1 MWWLVRLIII
11 QGLSSQGTCKIRSS
25 FYDRCKRGF
34 KHLIS
39 RKFGCRPKGCC
50 NVRGQHEQIPEHEIM
65 GKGHRVTYAAPRHK
79 GVRRTSVVRSSC
91 TSRISVIALLCF
103 FPWLGCVRVGEAMNP
118 GPGELEDS
126 TWQFGIFNAS
136 GLNSKTDQ
144 IAHLHGHSW
153 VGSETH
159 LTSRGIRNLK
169 NGLAALQ
176 SGFKYVVPG
185 EPCNPRGISSDVG
198 TFAGVVLL
206 SKFPS
211 RKIPHDFGN
220 DLMSTSRI
228 QVAGMFVSGYWVQ
241 IGMCYGY
248 PTGASH
254 RQPVLQTELLLDALI
269 TRIGCQASGPRIVCG
284 DFNHEPSALAQTE
297 RLRDLGFKEAQEIA
311 SLRWGLPELP
321 TGRGDKKIDQLWLS
335 VELQALLTRV
345 EVLQDQWADH
355 ASVVASFAKDSSPL
369 YEYRWF
375 VPQPIEWPQE
385 WITQGSYDT
394 SLHPAEAYAT
404 MWNSFEKSAVNLFEK
419 DGQKIPYSKLG
430 RGQTMS
436 VKAVL
441 NSPAPNKVARQGD
454 LQPGFLGTSIKH
466 ARWFRQL
473 RRLQALTRM
482 IQCQQP
488 KPNNHIKALELWSAI
503 RNASGFEGGFG
514 MWWKQFGDPG
524 VFAEGLSVLLPSPE
538 QIYAMFTTF
547 KSHVKAFETSMAKK
561 KYHGAKKARQ
571 HDLNYVF
578 RDCQKEGP
586 SKVDSLVQTTTAI
599 IDTVQQDDSSVT
611 FLQDTGFCRDRPLVG
626 EGKVFNIIES
636 HNDQVWLEDLQ
647 NLAPGSELRQEV
659 VACSDADILKQFEE
673 VWQPRWT
680 KLTHITMSQ
689 WEQIF
694 SFAQAKLPKV
704 KWSFPEWT
712 VQQFRTAVTCK
723 KARSAT
729 GPDGISKRDLL
740 ALSDEGVEAILDLYR
755 SVENGAEWPPQV
767 ATGFVSSLD
776 KQRGDGWVDSY
787 RPVTIYS
794 MVYRVWSSSRAR
806 SALKDLSQVLPNSVR
821 GGVPAR
827 QAKSVWYEL
836 SQLIESAHCTGDSL
850 QGILVDIKRAFNAL
864 PRLPVWQAMH
874 CMNFPPTILVAWAS
888 FVASQQRRF
897 RVRNSAG
904 NGLRSCV
911 GFPEGCAM
919 SVFAMTIID
928 WLMELWIQSQ
938 VIHPTSVISYVDDW
952 QAIFGQPHDFGR
964 VWEAI
969 LSFAQALD
977 LEIDI
982 NKSCLWAAHSEDRAI
997 LKQHPLGTVL
1007 AARDLGAHQNFCRRS
1022 GNATVTQ
1029 RIAELTPFWKKLRM
1043 SLSPLAAKLQ
1053 ALVQAAWPRSL
1064 HAVSVVHLGHNH
1076 FVKLRS
1082 GAAFGLNCKRV
1093 GSNPVALLATFPS
1106 LCDPEQWA
1114 IAQTI
1119 RDARELSCHHQI
1131 ESLLA
1136 SLCHGDIQ
1144 IPSNG
1149 PTVVLARRLARLGW
1163 KLDDQGYFNDCVGSF
1178 SILTSHWDSIKRR
1191 ITWSWPKLMAVE
1203 LSHRQTF
1210 AGIQNA
1216 DLEEVSAG
1224 LKRFCPSDQ
1233 AYLRC
1238 NLDGTLF
1245 IDLDRP
1251 KEERSK
1257 HRVCAAC
1264 GQADSFFHQH
1274 WECNALKSCRA
1285 GFPFMHLLSSL
1296 PPCLVNHGWPIMS
1309 LAWIELQ
1316 RHFDTLPD
1324 LTFDVSRVKW
1334 PLTTTLDLFV
1344 DGSCQMPKEPKF
1356 RFASWAITI
1365 ATGQGSMWEHDVVA
1379 FGHVVGHHQTAY
1391 RGELTAL
1398 VKTAQLVQQLGRKA
1412 RVWSDC
1418 QSVVRRARLIL
1429 QKGTVKANSPH
1440 SDLWQ
1445 VFADTVKLLDVDQ
1458 LVVCKVT
1465 SHGCLTSVSTDL
1477 EQWAFWHNNQ
1487 VDQVAG
1493 QWNFTRPQIFWDL
1506 WSRAVSQICFSRY
1519 LHYEICKVFLSVG
1532 RFRHAQVLQ
1541 PESGEDST
1549 TLEAG
1554 GGQER
1559 DAGHKDQA
1567 FDQTI
1572 REDREL
1578 VNRSWRSSN
1587 HLLRRCLQPNVDV
1600 VLKWWTQDGI
1610 RAVRAERGVAFW
1622 VSGLQIFV
1630 DFFLSSGSDGV
1641 IIHKGKWY
1649 ANINEISDSSTI
1661 SVAQRSKSF
1670 LYLWGKLMNEN
1681 GFHVQK
1687 KLQRPQSAALAMWSQ
1702 CYRITW
1708 DSSRLEVIDRF
1719 ILSWHGRQ
1727 LLRAADLMMPLSF
1740 PQGNRFTFAS

>member
-1 MWWLVRLIII
+1 
-11 QGLSSQGTCKIRSS
+11 
-25 FYDRCKRGF
+25 
-34 KHLIS
+34 
-39 RKFGCRPKGCC
+39 
-50 NVRGQHEQIPEHEIM
+50 
-65 GKGHRVTYAAPRHK
+65 
-79 GVRRTSVVRSSC
+79 
-91 TSRISVIALLCF
+91 
-103 FPWLGCVRVGEAMNP
+103 MNP

-185 EPCNPRGISSDVG
+185 EPCNPRGVSSDVG

-211 RKIPHDFGN
+211 RKLPHDFGS

-369 YEYRWF
+369 YEY

-394 SLHPAEAYAT
+394 SLRPAEAYAT
-404 MWNSFEKSAVNLFEK
+404 MWNSFEKSAFNFFEK

-441 NSPAPNKVARQGD
+441 NSPAPSKVARQGD

-488 KPNNHIKALELWSAI
+488 KPNNHIKALELWCAI

-874 CMNFPPTILVAWAS
+874 CMNFPSTILVAWAS

-1216 DLEEVSAG
+1216 DLEEVSVG

-1296 PPCLVNHGWPIMS
+1296 PPCLVNHGWPLMS

-1622 VSGLQIFV
+1622 VSGLQMFV

-1649 ANINEISDSSTI
+1649 ASINEISDSSTI